1 MPPGSVTRPPF
12 GSSTVRR
19 GRAPND
25 ADTFLSPFI
34 VTVHVVRVPLHE
46 PPQLRKEKPLFGVA
60 VRMTLWLGR
69 KVAVQVPGQLMPPP
83 LTVPLLG
90 AWTVRRGRG
99 PKDAGTFFSP
109 FIVRGHVAP
118 GPPHPPPP
126 PRKMKHP
133 AGRAG
138 GGADWPG

>member
-1 MPPGSVTRPPF
+1 MPPGWVAGPPF

-69 KVAVQVPGQLMPPP
+69 RIAVQVPGQLMPPP

-90 AWTVRRGRG
+90 AWTVRRGG
-99 PKDAGTFFSP
+99 GAEGAGTVLAP
-109 FIVRGHVAP
+109 VRRHLHRAP
-118 GPPHPPPP
+118 GPP
-126 PRKMKHP
+126 
-133 AGRAG
+133 ARA
-138 GGADWPG
+138 